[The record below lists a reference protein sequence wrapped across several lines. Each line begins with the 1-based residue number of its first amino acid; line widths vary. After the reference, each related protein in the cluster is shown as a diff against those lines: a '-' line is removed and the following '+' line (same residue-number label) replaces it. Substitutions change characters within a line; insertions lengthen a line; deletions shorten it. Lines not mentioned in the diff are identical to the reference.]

1 MWRSLRGSNPQLF
14 SMNFGEILLGIERIW
29 GEEVRETEKR
39 RSRRLGKKLRRGIE
53 VEGKG
58 EKRGR
63 RRRLD
68 RLPKNRF
75 NRFCC
80 SAHSKCT
87 EKEDWLCRL
96 VTSWEHRLWDKL
108 TAQSSRRRKAVQSVF
123 GLAQPVFTKEKPVEW
138 LAQSVYSTR
147 IQ

>member
-1 MWRSLRGSNPQLF
+1 
-14 SMNFGEILLGIERIW
+14 
-29 GEEVRETEKR
+29 VRETEKR

-87 EKEDWLCRL
+87 EKED
-96 VTSWEHRLWDKL
+96 
-108 TAQSSRRRKAVQSVF
+108 
-123 GLAQPVFTKEKPVEW
+123 
-138 LAQSVYSTR
+138 
-147 IQ
+147 